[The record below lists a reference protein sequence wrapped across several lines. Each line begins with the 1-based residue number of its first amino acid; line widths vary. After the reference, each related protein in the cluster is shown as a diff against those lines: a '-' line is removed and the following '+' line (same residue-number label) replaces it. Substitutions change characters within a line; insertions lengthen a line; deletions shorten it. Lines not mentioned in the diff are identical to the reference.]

1 MTPPAPVAPHA
12 PEAPP
17 AREPRRAPE
26 RSPSSPPPPGPGVR
40 VLCYCGTSFSFD
52 GGSGVCPHCAQ
63 LAEWPT
69 VGLVE
74 REMRAD
80 LDALLGPDQPVD

>member
-1 MTPPAPVAPHA
+1 MAPAPEPPPASPA
-12 PEAPP
+12 PEPPP
-17 AREPRRAPE
+17 AQHN
-26 RSPSSPPPPGPGVR
+26 VR

-52 GGSGVCPHCAQ
+52 GGSGLCPHCAQ

-69 VGLVE
+69 TGLVE